1 MTNRVSAAWRR
12 FLIWRYRDRQQ
23 ADQRVDRRSA
33 EHIERLENGI
43 KDSPRG
49 PGAAM

>member
-1 MTNRVSAAWRR
+1 MTNWAAAMWRR
-12 FLIWRYRDRQQ
+12 WSIWRYRDRQ
-23 ADQRVDRRSA
+23 AAEERVDRRSA

>member
-1 MTNRVSAAWRR
+1 MTNWATAMWRR
-12 FLIWRYRDRQQ
+12 WAIWRYRDRQA
-23 ADQRVDRRSA
+23 ADERVDRTSA

-43 KDSPRG
+43 KDAPRG